1 MIQQIL
7 NAYHNSPW
15 AGHFGDRRTYSKLKD
30 KYWWPNMKITIQNYI
45 QTCMLCQQF
54 NINRKK
60 PVGLLHPIEPPKGPC
75 QLIGMDYSG
84 PFPTTPEGNKYVL
97 AITDYFTKWVIA
109 IPLPNQ
115 TALTTAEVLY
125 EHYICIYGV
134 PHTILSDQGPH
145 FNNQLIT
152 AFTQILGYHH
162 IKSTPYH
169 PQTNG
174 AIERFNST
182 FERQIAKLTDQCV
195 NNWDMHLKSVVFAY
209 NTGQH
214 ATTKFSPYELQFGRQ
229 PKLPP
234 EKSPTSYEF
243 SKPNDYFQ
251 FL

>member
-1 MIQQIL
+1 
-7 NAYHNSPW
+7 
-15 AGHFGDRRTYSKLKD
+15 
-30 KYWWPNMKITIQNYI
+30 
-45 QTCMLCQQF
+45 
-54 NINRKK
+54 
-60 PVGLLHPIEPPKGPC
+60 
-75 QLIGMDYSG
+75 
-84 PFPTTPEGNKYVL
+84 
-97 AITDYFTKWVIA
+97 FTKWVIA

-182 FERQIAKLTDQCV
+182 FER
-195 NNWDMHLKSVVFAY
+195 
-209 NTGQH
+209 
-214 ATTKFSPYELQFGRQ
+214 
-229 PKLPP
+229 
-234 EKSPTSYEF
+234 
-243 SKPNDYFQ
+243 
-251 FL
+251 